1 MRVINLS
8 TAIPG
13 EFVPIPSLVFF
24 MFLSYIICNEGIAS
38 NKCGVGGWL
47 HIRKFRVLI

>member
-1 MRVINLS
+1 MRVISLS

-13 EFVPIPSLVFF
+13 EFVLIPSLVSFYVF
-24 MFLSYIICNEGIAS
+24 IICNEGIAS
-38 NKCGVGGWL
+38 NKCGVEGWL

>member
-1 MRVINLS
+1 MRVISIS

-13 EFVPIPSLVFF
+13 EFVSIPSLVYF
-24 MFLSYIICNEGIAS
+24 YGIICNEGIAS

-47 HIRKFRVLI
+47 HNRKSRVLI